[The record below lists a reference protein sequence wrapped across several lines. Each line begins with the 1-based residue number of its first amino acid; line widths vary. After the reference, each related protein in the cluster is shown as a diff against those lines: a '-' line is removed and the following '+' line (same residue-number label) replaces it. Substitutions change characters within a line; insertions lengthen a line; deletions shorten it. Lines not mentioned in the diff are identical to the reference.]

1 MTSGDP
7 MLICC
12 SSPGSLRG
20 VVMMTRTPDNCT
32 VKQKVIYSSS
42 KKSFHS
48 KCVGSKIIDAFDV
61 DDLREENIKN
71 KIL

>member
-1 MTSGDP
+1 MP
-7 MLICC
+7 IFC
-12 SSPGSLRG
+12 SSPGSVS
-20 VVMMTRTPDNCT
+20 VVVVTGRTPDNCT